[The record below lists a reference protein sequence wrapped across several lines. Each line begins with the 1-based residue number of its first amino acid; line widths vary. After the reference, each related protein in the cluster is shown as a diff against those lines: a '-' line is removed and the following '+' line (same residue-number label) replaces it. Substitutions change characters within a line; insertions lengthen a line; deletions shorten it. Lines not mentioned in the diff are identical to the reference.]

1 MAKDLP
7 SFIAQ
12 EGAKREGAVIREK
25 NFIDA
30 NNYETVAYLK
40 HLDMRNEPK
49 MVLFENVPALNGKK
63 SEFAMFYNPWVTRQ
77 YVADSLD
84 MGDIKSP
91 MEVSLEV
98 AKLEQK
104 QGKLEIVASEKAPV
118 KEVVLTGDKAD
129 LGMLPMPM
137 HQKGD
142 AGPYHTMTCAMK
154 GLNADFYDITFT
166 KNKYHDPKHMSFSA
180 HKHHHLEAM
189 ACEYEE
195 KNLRAPVIV
204 ILGHHPAFYLSSCA
218 MTAMGNNDY
227 MTAAAFLK
235 EPLRLTPST
244 TWGEK
249 FMVPADAEIIIE
261 GEILP
266 GERRSQNPFG
276 EILGYA
282 QPKMDVPVIEVTAIT
297 HRRGGIVEDF
307 WPGHMDHW
315 NLGSIPKEGSTYN
328 VIKKNVPGI
337 KAIHLPASGCG
348 RCICYISIKKE
359 FENEPNKA
367 GMQAFVEMPNLKLA
381 VIVDDDIDVFNERE
395 VMWAVATRVHWDKDI
410 EIIREVQSFRGWL
423 GDTVAIIDATIAL
436 KMKSEWPVRNEVEPA
451 AFERVAKFFK

>member
-7 SFIAQ
+7 NFIAQ
-12 EGAKREGAVIREK
+12 EGAKREGSVIREK

-40 HLDMRNEPK
+40 HLDVRNEPK

-63 SEFAMFYNPWVTRQ
+63 SEFSLFYNPWVTRQ

-84 MGDIKSP
+84 MGDIKSG
-91 MEVSLEV
+91 MDVSLEV
-98 AKLEQK
+98 AKRELQ
-104 QGKLEIVASEKAPV
+104 QGSVQVIPPEKAPV

-129 LGMLPMPM
+129 LRTLPIPM
-137 HQKGD
+137 HQKDD
-142 AGPYHTMTCAMK
+142 AGAYLTMACAMK
-154 GLNADFYDITFT
+154 GLNKDFYDITFT
-166 KNKYHDPKHMSFSA
+166 KNKYYEPRRMSFSA

-189 ACEYEE
+189 TCEYEAE
-195 KNLRAPVIV
+195 NKRAPVIV
-204 ILGHHPAFYLSSCA
+204 ILGHHPAFYLSTCC
-218 MTAMGNNDY
+218 MTPMGNNDY
-227 MTAAAFLK
+227 LTASAFLQ

-244 TWGEK
+244 TWGDK
-249 FMVPADAEIIIE
+249 FLVPADAEVIIE
-261 GEILP
+261 GEIPP
-266 GERRSQNPFG
+266 GVRDTQNPFG
-276 EILGYA
+276 EILGYY
-282 QPKMDVPVIEVTAIT
+282 QVEMQVPVIEVTAIT
-297 HRRGGIVEDF
+297 YRRNGIVEDF

-315 NLGSIPKEGSTYN
+315 NLGSIPKEGSVYN
-328 VIKKNVPGI
+328 VIKKNIPGI
-337 KAIHLPASGCG
+337 KAIHLPPSGAG
-348 RCICYISIKKE
+348 RCIAYISIKKE

-381 VIVDDDIDVFNERE
+381 VVVDDDVDVFNERE

-423 GDTVAIIDATIAL
+423 GDSVAIIDATIPL
-436 KMKSEWPVRNEVEPA
+436 KGGWPKRNEIQPE

>member
-25 NFIDA
+25 NFVDA

-40 HLDMRNEPK
+40 HLDLRNEPK
-49 MVLFENVPALNGKK
+49 MVLFENVPALNGQR
-63 SEFAMFYNPWVTRQ
+63 SEFPMFYNPWVTRQ

-91 MEVSLEV
+91 MDVSLEV
-98 AKLEQK
+98 AKLEK
-104 QGKLEIVASEKAPV
+104 QQGNVEIISSAKAPV

-129 LGMLPMPM
+129 LRILPMPM

-154 GLNADFYDITFT
+154 GLDAEFYDITFT

-195 KNLRAPVIV
+195 KNLRAPVVV

-227 MTAAAFLK
+227 LTASAFLR

-244 TWGEK
+244 TWGDK
-249 FMVPADAEIIIE
+249 FMVPADARDIRQEY
-261 GEILP
+261 EILLN
-266 GERRSQNPFG
+266 ELKKYNPELLHKQF
-276 EILGYA
+276 I
-282 QPKMDVPVIEVTAIT
+282 IAISKSDMLDDELKAAIST
-297 HRRGGIVEDF
+297 E
-307 WPGHMDHW
+307 
-315 NLGSIPKEGSTYN
+315 LPKEIPH
-328 VIKKNVPGI
+328 VF
-337 KAIHLPASGCG
+337 
-348 RCICYISIKKE
+348 ISSLT
-359 FENEPNKA
+359 NK
-367 GMQAFVEMPNLKLA
+367 GLTELKDLLWKVLNQPVE
-381 VIVDDDIDVFNERE
+381 
-395 VMWAVATRVHWDKDI
+395 
-410 EIIREVQSFRGWL
+410 
-423 GDTVAIIDATIAL
+423 
-436 KMKSEWPVRNEVEPA
+436 
-451 AFERVAKFFK
+451 

>member
-7 SFIAQ
+7 SFIAK
-12 EGAKREGAVIREK
+12 EGATREGAVIREK

-40 HLDMRNEPK
+40 HLDIRNEPK
-49 MVLFENVPALNGKK
+49 MVLFENLPALNGKK
-63 SEFAMFYNPWVTRQ
+63 SEFPMFYNPWVSRQ
-77 YVADSLD
+77 YIADSLD

-98 AKLEQK
+98 AKLEQ
-104 QGKLEIVASEKAPV
+104 QQ
-118 KEVVLTGDKAD
+118 
-129 LGMLPMPM
+129 PMPM

-166 KNKYHDPKHMSFSA
+166 KNKFHDPKHMSFSA

-227 MTAAAFLK
+227 MTASAFLK

-244 TWGEK
+244 TWGDK
-249 FMVPADAEIIIE
+249 FMVPADAEVIIE

-266 GERRSQNPFG
+266 GVRQPQNPFG

-315 NLGSIPKEGSTYN
+315 NLGSVPKEGSTYN
-328 VIKKNVPGI
+328 VIKKNIPGI
-337 KAIHLPASGCG
+337 KAIHLAASGCG

-423 GDTVAIIDATIAL
+423 GDTVAIIDATIPL
-436 KMKSEWPVRNEVEPA
+436 KMKAEWPVRNEIEPA